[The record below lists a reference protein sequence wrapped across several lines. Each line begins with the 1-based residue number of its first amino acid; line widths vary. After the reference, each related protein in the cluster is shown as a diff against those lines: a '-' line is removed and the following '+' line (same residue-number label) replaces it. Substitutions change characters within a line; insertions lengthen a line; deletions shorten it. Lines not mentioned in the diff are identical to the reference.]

1 MYCINGK
8 VSKNQ
13 FIFQLCIYINYFS
26 KTSFYFKMAAVNVI
40 CFMELT
46 NERRF
51 IRIVYVVVW
60 LSYKENDYGYFH
72 NLEK

>member
-1 MYCINGK
+1 
-8 VSKNQ
+8 
-13 FIFQLCIYINYFS
+13 
-26 KTSFYFKMAAVNVI
+26 MAAVNVI